1 MINEMVNAVG
11 AKHTR
16 ASRRFRS
23 AKPHEIFSILLW
35 DFSGVSRIFYSF
47 VEMVI
52 ALLTDFG
59 TKDYFVGAMKGVI
72 LTVNQDVKIIDIT
85 HEIPPQNISSAS
97 FTLHACYKSF
107 PQKTIF
113 IAVVDPGVG
122 SNRRAILVETDD
134 YYFVAPDNGLLSFVF
149 DQNSNF
155 RVFELTEKKFFAEK
169 ISQTFHG
176 RDIFAPVA
184 AHLSKGVKPNAFG
197 TEIKDFVYFRTAK
210 PQKNSVNKI
219 EAEIIHIDRFGNLIT
234 NLKEKDLPEKFLLE
248 ISTKRI
254 SKLQNFFAEAETG
267 EVFMILGSAGFLE
280 IVAFQDSAANLL
292 NAKIGQKI
300 LVTKTV

>member
-1 MINEMVNAVG
+1 
-11 AKHTR
+11 
-16 ASRRFRS
+16 
-23 AKPHEIFSILLW
+23 
-35 DFSGVSRIFYSF
+35 
-47 VEMVI
+47 
-52 ALLTDFG
+52 
-59 TKDYFVGAMKGVI
+59 MKGVI

-254 SKLQNFFAEAETG
+254 SKLQNGRSVYDFRKRGLFGNRRLSRFGGKFIKCENRAENFSDKNRLKNCLTLS
-267 EVFMILGSAGFLE
+267 VVKGFV
-280 IVAFQDSAANLL
+280 IF
-292 NAKIGQKI
+292 K
-300 LVTKTV
+300 